1 MIDASW
7 EDIKMLTG
15 KKVVIFDLDGTL
27 IDSMGIWNCIDE
39 ELIESIRTNDVPI
52 QDVGKQRAEAMKQ
65 FHQAEDMYLEYCG
78 LLGKKYGS
86 QLPKEEIKKLRYE
99 IADHYLAEKITYKPG
114 AKEVLQYLK
123 EKGFTLII
131 ASTTNDHTIEI
142 YRTRNEN
149 IRKVADFDEYFV
161 RVYAKSA
168 VKNLK
173 PNPEIYEKILADFG
187 IQSTEC
193 IVIEDSLVGVEAANR
208 AGIEV
213 AVIRDQYSD
222 LERGEI
228 NQKSQYQYEDFS
240 EMLSAMKNELG

>member
-1 MIDASW
+1 M
-7 EDIKMLTG
+7 
-15 KKVVIFDLDGTL
+15 
-27 IDSMGIWNCIDE
+27 
-39 ELIESIRTNDVPI
+39 
-52 QDVGKQRAEAMKQ
+52 
-65 FHQAEDMYLEYCG
+65 
-78 LLGKKYGS
+78 
-86 QLPKEEIKKLRYE
+86 
-99 IADHYLAEKITYKPG
+99 
-114 AKEVLQYLK
+114 
-123 EKGFTLII
+123 
-131 ASTTNDHTIEI
+131 
-142 YRTRNEN
+142 
-149 IRKVADFDEYFV
+149 
-161 RVYAKSA
+161 
-168 VKNLK
+168 K

>member
-1 MIDASW
+1 M
-7 EDIKMLTG
+7 E
-15 KKVVIFDLDGTL
+15 KVVIFDLDGTL

-86 QLPKEEIKKLRYE
+86 Q
-99 IADHYLAEKITYKPG
+99 DHYLAEKITYKPG

-123 EKGFTLII
+123 EKGFMLII

-173 PNPEIYEKILADFG
+173 PNPEIYEKILADLG
-187 IQSTEC
+187 VQNTDC